1 MKQLRIMA
9 MAMLAVSVL
18 FTACDKDDDD
28 DDDTGV
34 TPTTRSINLNIV
46 PVIGDVPVA
55 LGTEYTLNGAQVEFS
70 FLKFYISELA
80 LKNDA
85 DETLADNDGKVLL
98 ADTEGTSY
106 VIGST
111 QDEHFHLLELSVGL
125 NDDLNDNDP
134 TIAEEPLNDPQ
145 MHWVW
150 NPDAG
155 YKFVRMEGMI
165 DGAMFQY
172 HAATD
177 ALFRSG
183 MMVDAHSISVDD
195 ADDSIDLSL
204 EVDLNHVFMGM
215 SLEAGMKHGN
225 VPFNRSMMDN
235 FGSGMPFD
243 LRSN

>member
-1 MKQLRIMA
+1 

-28 DDDTGV
+28 DDDDPGP
-34 TPTTRSINLNIV
+34 TPQTRSVNLTVV
-46 PVIGDVPVA
+46 PVIGDTPVD
-55 LGTEYTLNGAQVEFS
+55 LDTEYTLNGVQVEFS
-70 FLKFYISELA
+70 FLKFYVSDLA

-85 DETLADNDGKVLL
+85 DETLADNDGKVILV
-98 ADTEGTSY
+98 DTEGTATE
-106 VIGST
+106 IGST
-111 QDEHFHLLELSVGL
+111 QEDHFHMMELSVGL

-134 TIAEEPLNDPQ
+134 TVAEAPLNDPG
-145 MHWVW
+145 MHWAW
-150 NPDAG
+150 NPAAG

-165 DGAMFQY
+165 DGQMFSY

-215 SLEAGMKHGN
+215 TLEAGTKHGN

-243 LRSN
+243 LQSN